1 MRSAPLETQ
10 AHETEHGP
18 VTLPTLDEMLRIK
31 SWLVVTRNATR
42 DYLDAVALADRIESE
57 RDRSAVWSALESLDS
72 LYPQS
77 NGSSVVLQL
86 AKQLAEPN
94 PSDLGTV
101 RLIEYRGIAERWRSW
116 EYVVA
121 RAGDYAQLV
130 LGRYQVPE

>member
-1 MRSAPLETQ
+1 MRAAPLETQ
-10 AHETEHGP
+10 VHETEHGP

-57 RDRSAVWSALESLDS
+57 QDRAAVWSALESLDF
-72 LYPQS
+72 LYPQA
-77 NGSSVVLQL
+77 NGSSVLLQL
-86 AKQLAEPN
+86 AKQLAEPH

-101 RLIEYRGIAERWRSW
+101 QLTEYRGIAERWRSW

-121 RAGDYAQLV
+121 RAGEYAQLI
-130 LGRYQVPE
+130 LRSYQVPE